1 MTAVNL
7 VVLSLAVYRVARF
20 VGWDSI
26 TQRFRERFT
35 GWSDDQKRN
44 GWPHNRRKI
53 AEMIHCPFCF
63 SLHVSVLA
71 YVAWV
76 IYPEQTMWVATPL
89 AIAAVA
95 GLIGKNL
102 DA

>member
-1 MTAVNL
+1 MTTLNL

-44 GWPHNRRKI
+44 HWPHNRRKL

-63 SLHVSVLA
+63 SAWVALA
-71 YVAWV
+71 AWLAFREWPHAVMLVAW
-76 IYPEQTMWVATPL
+76 PL
-89 AIAAVA
+89 AIAAAA
-95 GLIGKNL
+95 GLIAKNW
-102 DA
+102 DE